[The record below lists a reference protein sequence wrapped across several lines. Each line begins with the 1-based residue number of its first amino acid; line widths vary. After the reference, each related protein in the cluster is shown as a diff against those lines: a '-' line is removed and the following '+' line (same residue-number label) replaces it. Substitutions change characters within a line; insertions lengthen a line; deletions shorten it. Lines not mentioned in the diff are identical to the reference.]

1 MTGHYLECKIYIYES
16 PSTSAKVALQ
26 YFPAYSVHLV
36 YSFMIILCII
46 NLNSKESF
54 FG

>member
-26 YFPAYSVHLV
+26 YFSAYLVHLV

-46 NLNSKESF
+46 NLNSKE
-54 FG
+54 